1 MTELSPDDAEEYT
14 QALGQVVAGG
24 YRQVA
29 LGERLGVPNA
39 LGLSTREWVQHRL
52 GGYVQMS
59 VPDRREA
66 AAELTAE
73 GMSQRQV
80 ADVLGVGVATVNRD
94 LDSVPDGTPDEQPA
108 PGIGESVSDSVPDG
122 TPELAGETNPHVC
135 LFVGAEPCRCGKERP
150 KGAHVGKNSGD
161 NEWYT
166 PAEYIKA
173 AVAVLGA
180 IDLDPASSDAANGV
194 IQAANFY
201 SELDDGLTQPW
212 AGRVWMNPP
221 YAQPLVDR
229 FCARLAREYTGGDV
243 TAAVVLVNNATE
255 TAWFQTVA
263 DEASAIC
270 FPRGRVRFWHPNKES
285 APLQGQAV
293 LYLGD
298 LPAEFKR
305 EFRQFGFVA
314 VL

>member
-14 QALGQVVAGG
+14 QTLEQFGDGWIRQLALGVKM
-24 YRQVA
+24 
-29 LGERLGVPNA
+29 GVPA
-39 LGLSTREWVQHRL
+39 LL
-52 GGYVQMS
+52 
-59 VPDRREA
+59 
-66 AAELTAE
+66 
-73 GMSQRQV
+73 GMSRQQWSDRIGITVRSATERQRV
-80 ADVLGVGVATVNRD
+80 VIELASEELSNRAIADVLGVDEGTVRND
-94 LDSVPDGTPDEQPA
+94 LKPAAENSAAEDGPQPVQEPVDEA
-108 PGIGESVSDSVPDG
+108 KVK
-122 TPELAGETNPHVC
+122 PHICV
-135 LFVGAEPCRCGKERP
+135 FVGAEPCKCGKERP
-150 KGAHVGKNSGD
+150 SAAHVGRNSGD

-194 IQAANFY
+194 IQATNFY
-201 SELDDGLTQPW
+201 SEADDGLTQPW

-255 TAWFQTVA
+255 TGWFQTVA

-270 FPRGRVRFWHPNKES
+270 FPRGRVRFWHPDKES

-293 LYLGD
+293 LYLGEQTT
-298 LPAEFKR
+298 EFKR

>member
-1 MTELSPDDAEEYT
+1 MTQLSPDDAEEYT

-39 LGLSTREWVQHRL
+39 LGLTTEDWVRRRL
-52 GGYVQMS
+52 GGYVRMS
-59 VPDRREA
+59 IPERKDAV
-66 AAELTAE
+66 AELTAE
-73 GMSQRQV
+73 GMSSPQI
-80 ADVLGVGVATVNRD
+80 AAVLGVSDQTVLNDRNASKN
-94 LDSVPDGTPDEQPA
+94 LEAKP
-108 PGIGESVSDSVPDG
+108 
-122 TPELAGETNPHVC
+122 TPEPETSAANDESPKD
-135 LFVGAEPCRCGKERP
+135 LEEPTDDAPIPQPVERP
-150 KGAHVGKNSGD
+150 VGVHVSKNSGD

-173 AVAVLGA
+173 ATNVLGA
-180 IDLDPASSDAANGV
+180 IDLDPASSSAANETV
-194 IQAANFY
+194 CAASFY
-201 SELDDGLTQPW
+201 SEQDDGLTQPW

-229 FCARLAREYTGGDV
+229 FCARLAREYSDGGV

-255 TAWFQTVA
+255 TGWFQTVA

-270 FPRGRVRFWHPNKES
+270 FPRGRIRFWKPDKPS
-285 APLQGQAV
+285 QPLQGQAV

-298 LPAEFKR
+298 SAEEFRR